1 MALSFLYIAFVRLL
15 QLVRL
20 SRRPQQDLAVEVV
33 MLRHEVGV
41 LRRQVT
47 RPALRPSDRAVLAGL
62 SRCISVARRGRLF
75 VRPETLL
82 RWHRDLL
89 RRHWTHPSRR
99 PGRPALP
106 AGTVSVVLRLANE
119 NPTWGYR
126 RVQGEMARMGVKL
139 APSTVWAV
147 LRKHGIDPAP
157 REIWPHVG
165 GVLTSTV
172 AGDARLRL
180 LYRRH
185 GAPPTPLRA
194 VLHRARHRPKR

>member
-1 MALSFLYIAFVRLL
+1 VALSFLYIALVRLL

-33 MLRHEVGV
+33 MLRHDVGV

-47 RPALRPSDRAVLAGL
+47 RPALQPSDRAVLAGL

-82 RWHRDLL
+82 RWHRDLV
-89 RRHWTHPSRR
+89 RRHWTRPSRR

-106 AGTVSVVLRLANE
+106 AGTVSVVLRLATE

-126 RVQGEMARMGVKL
+126 RVQGERARMGVKL
-139 APSTVWAV
+139 ALDGMGSTPQA
-147 LRKHGIDPAP
+147 RYRSCPP
-157 REIWPHVG
+157 EIWPHVG
-165 GVLTSTV
+165 GVLASTG
-172 AGDARLRL
+172 AGDGARVELTSD
-180 LYRRH
+180 RRWWTL
-185 GAPPTPLRA
+185 GGP
-194 VLHRARHRPKR
+194 